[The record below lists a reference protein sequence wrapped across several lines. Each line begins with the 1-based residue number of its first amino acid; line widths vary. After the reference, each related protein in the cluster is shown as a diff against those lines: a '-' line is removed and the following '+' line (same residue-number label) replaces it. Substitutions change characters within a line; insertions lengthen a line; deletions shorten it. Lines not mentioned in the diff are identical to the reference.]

1 MNFSLRTKSWVGA
14 VTVVATAWTFL
25 GVPSLPAVDP
35 APKPTTTNAA
45 KPEAVPKVSKP
56 GAITEPQLGN
66 LLKAMGLEAKKVESR
81 YDFEFKAVQNK
92 EEWNLSMTAVLSQDG
107 SSIWLMAWLDQ
118 LPKSSADVPRTALLR
133 LLSDNDRLGNGKF
146 FAYVATNRR
155 FVLQRVI
162 SNEAVTTKAF
172 RSWLDDLGAGVVDT
186 YEHWSVT
193 AWKASETG
201 STATA
206 KAAPVT
212 STKPQ
217 TAQADDDDDDDDDD
231 DEPKST
237 KPAIGPSLKGAG
249 QNPIR
254 TALPTKLGI
263 SRN

>member
-1 MNFSLRTKSWVGA
+1 MKISLRNGFWAGA

-25 GVPSLPAVDP
+25 GVPSLPAQDA
-35 APKPTTTNAA
+35 APKPTVSNAA
-45 KPEAVPKVSKP
+45 KEATPKVAPKP
-56 GAITEPQLGN
+56 GSITEEQLGN
-66 LLKAMGLEAKKVESR
+66 LLKAMGLEAKKIESR

-162 SNEAVTTKAF
+162 PNEAVTTKAF

-186 YEHWSVT
+186 YDHWSV
-193 AWKASETG
+193 ASWKANETG
-201 STATA
+201 NTASTAKSAPTTA
-206 KAAPVT
+206 AKT
-212 STKPQ
+212 
-217 TAQADDDDDDDDDD
+217 QADDDDD
-231 DEPKST
+231 EAATT
-237 KPAIGPSLKGAG
+237 KPASGPSFKGAG
-249 QNPIR
+249 QNPVR
-254 TALPTKLGI
+254 TALPNKPGT

>member
-1 MNFSLRTKSWVGA
+1 MKISLRAKFWAGA

-25 GVPSLPAVDP
+25 GVPSLPAQEA
-35 APKPTTTNAA
+35 APKPTVSNTAKDAA
-45 KPEAVPKVSKP
+45 PKAAPKP
-56 GAITEPQLGN
+56 GSITEEQLGN
-66 LLKAMGLEAKKVESR
+66 LLKAMGLEAKKIESR

-162 SNEAVTTKAF
+162 PNETVTTKAF
-172 RSWLDDLGAGVVDT
+172 RGWLDDLGAGVVDT
-186 YEHWSVT
+186 YDHWSVA
-193 AWKASETG
+193 AWKAADASN
-201 STATA
+201 TASTA

-212 STKPQ
+212 
-217 TAQADDDDDDDDDD
+217 TAKAKADDDDDDDD
-231 DEPKST
+231 EAATT
-237 KPAIGPSLKGAG
+237 KPATGPSFKGAG
-249 QNPIR
+249 QNPTR
-254 TALPTKLGI
+254 TALPTKPGT

>member
-1 MNFSLRTKSWVGA
+1 MKISLRNAIWAGA
-14 VTVVATAWTFL
+14 VTVVAWTFL
-25 GVPSLPAVDP
+25 GVPSLPAADP
-35 APKPTTTNAA
+35 APKPTVTDAA
-45 KPEAVPKVSKP
+45 KTEAAPKVTKP
-56 GAITEPQLGN
+56 GSITEEQLGN
-66 LLKAMGLEAKKVESR
+66 LLKAMGLEAKKIESR

-172 RSWLDDLGAGVVDT
+172 RGWLDDLGAGVVDT
-186 YEHWSVT
+186 YDHWSV
-193 AWKASETG
+193 ASWKATDGS
-201 STATA
+201 STAST
-206 KAAPVT
+206 KAAPA
-212 STKPQ
+212 KPQ
-217 TAQADDDDDDDDDD
+217 TAQADPNDDDNDNDAT
-231 DEPKST
+231 T
-237 KPAIGPSLKGAG
+237 KPATGPSFKGAG
-249 QNPIR
+249 QNPVR
-254 TALPTKLGI
+254 TALPTKPGT

>member
-1 MNFSLRTKSWVGA
+1 MKISLRNEFCAGA

-25 GVPSLPAVDP
+25 GVPSLPAQDA
-35 APKPTTTNAA
+35 APKPTVSSAA
-45 KPEAVPKVSKP
+45 KEAAPKVAPKP
-56 GAITEPQLGN
+56 GSITEEQLGN
-66 LLKAMGLEAKKVESR
+66 LLKAMGLEAKKIESR

-186 YEHWSVT
+186 YEHWSVA
-193 AWKASETG
+193 AWKATDGS
-201 STATA
+201 STAST
-206 KAAPVT
+206 KSAPA
-212 STKPQ
+212 KPQ
-217 TAQADDDDDDDDDD
+217 TAQADPDDDDDDNDAT
-231 DEPKST
+231 T
-237 KPAIGPSLKGAG
+237 KPATGPSFKGAG
-249 QNPIR
+249 QNPVR
-254 TALPTKLGI
+254 TALPTKPGT

>member
-1 MNFSLRTKSWVGA
+1 MKISLRNEFWAGA
-14 VTVVATAWTFL
+14 VTVLVTAWTFL
-25 GVPSLPAVDP
+25 GVPSLPAADP
-35 APKPTTTNAA
+35 TPKPTTTSAA
-45 KPEAVPKVSKP
+45 KADAAPKVTKP
-56 GAITEPQLGN
+56 GSITEEQLGN
-66 LLKAMGLEAKKVESR
+66 LLKAMGFEAKKAESR

-172 RSWLDDLGAGVVDT
+172 RGWLDDLGTGVVDT
-186 YEHWSVT
+186 YEHWSVA

-201 STATA
+201 STAST
-206 KAAPVT
+206 KAAPAT
-212 STKPQ
+212 TAKPQ
-217 TAQADDDDDDDDDD
+217 IAQTDPDDDDDDD
-231 DEPKST
+231 DEQPTST
-237 KPAIGPSLKGAG
+237 KPAIGPSFKGAG
-249 QNPIR
+249 QNPVR
-254 TALPTKLGI
+254 TALPTKPST

>member
-1 MNFSLRTKSWVGA
+1 MKISLRNGFWAGV

-25 GVPSLPAVDP
+25 GVPSLPAQEA
-35 APKPTTTNAA
+35 APKPTVSNAA
-45 KPEAVPKVSKP
+45 KAATPKVAPKP
-56 GAITEPQLGN
+56 GSITEEQLGN
-66 LLKAMGLEAKKVESR
+66 LLKAMGLETKKVESR

-162 SNEAVTTKAF
+162 PNEAVTTKAF

-186 YEHWSVT
+186 YDHWSVA
-193 AWKASETG
+193 AWKATDGS
-201 STATA
+201 STA
-206 KAAPVT
+206 
-212 STKPQ
+212 STKPAQ
-217 TAQADDDDDDDDDD
+217 ATTAKAQADDDDDN
-231 DEPKST
+231 DEAATT
-237 KPAIGPSLKGAG
+237 KPATGPSFKGAG
-249 QNPIR
+249 QNPVR
-254 TALPTKLGI
+254 TALPTKPGT

>member
-1 MNFSLRTKSWVGA
+1 MKISLRSGLWAGA
-14 VTVVATAWTFL
+14 VTVVAWTFL
-25 GVPSLPAVDP
+25 GVPSLPAADP
-35 APKPTTTNAA
+35 APKPTTTTVKTEATPKVA
-45 KPEAVPKVSKP
+45 KPGS
-56 GAITEPQLGN
+56 ITEEQLGN

-92 EEWNLSMTAVLSQDG
+92 EEWNLSVTAVLSQDG

-172 RSWLDDLGAGVVDT
+172 RGWLDDLGTGVVDT
-186 YEHWSVT
+186 YEHWSVA
-193 AWKASETG
+193 AWKANETG
-201 STATA
+201 NTATA
-206 KAAPVT
+206 KAAP
-212 STKPQ
+212 TKPQ
-217 TAQADDDDDDDDDD
+217 TAQANADDDD
-231 DEPKST
+231 DEQHYST
-237 KPAIGPSLKGAG
+237 KPATGPSFKGAG
-249 QNPIR
+249 QNPVR
-254 TALPTKLGI
+254 TALPTKPGT

>member
-1 MNFSLRTKSWVGA
+1 MKISLRTNVWTGTAA
-14 VTVVATAWTFL
+14 VMAAWTFL
-25 GVPSLPAVDP
+25 GVPSLPAQDA
-35 APKPTTTNAA
+35 APKPTVSNAA
-45 KPEAVPKVSKP
+45 KEAATKAAPKP
-56 GAITEPQLGN
+56 GSITEEQLGN

-107 SSIWLMAWLDQ
+107 SSIWLMAWLDL

-162 SNEAVTTKAF
+162 SNEAVTTKVF

-186 YEHWSVT
+186 YDHWSVA
-193 AWKASETG
+193 AWKANETG
-201 STATA
+201 NTA
-206 KAAPVT
+206 
-212 STKPQ
+212 STKPAPA
-217 TAQADDDDDDDDDD
+217 TTAKAQADDDDDD
-231 DEPKST
+231 EAATT
-237 KPAIGPSLKGAG
+237 KPATSPSFKGAG
-249 QNPIR
+249 QNPVR
-254 TALPTKLGI
+254 TALPSKPGT